1 LKGKPRYIWG
11 FFQGEQES
19 SPSFERL
26 PSPGRSSRAAKK
38 IALQQRLRCMALLA
52 ESSPA
57 SQVAWFKTSF
67 FRDPSKH
74 LGADFLAI
82 MERKDIV
89 RIIIMLKRPM

>member
-1 LKGKPRYIWG
+1 
-11 FFQGEQES
+11 
-19 SPSFERL
+19 
-26 PSPGRSSRAAKK
+26 
-38 IALQQRLRCMALLA
+38 MALLA

-89 RIIIMLKRPM
+89 RIIIVLKRPM

>member
-1 LKGKPRYIWG
+1 
-11 FFQGEQES
+11 
-19 SPSFERL
+19 
-26 PSPGRSSRAAKK
+26 
-38 IALQQRLRCMALLA
+38 MALLA

-57 SQVAWFKTSF
+57 SQVVWFKTSF

-74 LGADFLAI
+74 LWADFLAI